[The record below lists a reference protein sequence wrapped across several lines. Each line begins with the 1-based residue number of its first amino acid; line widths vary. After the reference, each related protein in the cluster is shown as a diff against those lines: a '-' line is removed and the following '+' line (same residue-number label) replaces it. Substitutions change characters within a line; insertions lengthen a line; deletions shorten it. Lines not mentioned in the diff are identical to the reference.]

1 MSRGKG
7 NTAPG
12 WVAEYLHPWFPMA
25 EKTPNSRSGP
35 DIENTPGI
43 TIEVKTGSE
52 WRPYAWAA
60 QAAKYPGDGELG
72 VLVYIPPG
80 MGETAVLRGEAM
92 ALVPL
97 RVLMELA
104 EAAEYA
110 PSPEPEHVEAS

>member
-1 MSRGKG
+1 VSRGKG

-12 WVAEYLHPWFPMA
+12 WVAVYLRPWFPDA
-25 EKTPNSRSGP
+25 EKTPNSRSGR

-43 TIEVKTGSE
+43 AIEVKTSSE

-60 QAAKYPGDGELG
+60 QAAKYPGDGELA

-80 MGETAVLRGEAM
+80 MGEAGVLHGDAM

-97 RVLMELA
+97 SVLMPLA
-104 EAAEYA
+104 EAAGYA
-110 PSPEPEHVEAS
+110 PPRTARAEAI